1 MSEKKKSQIKEL
13 VSNLKE
19 LDKNSLSIIQ
29 AGAQML
35 KARQDMEQKEA
46 GNNDNQRAAGEF

>member
-1 MSEKKKSQIKEL
+1 MSEKEKSQIKEL

-35 KARQDMEQKEA
+35 KARQDMEKEA
-46 GNNDNQRAAGEF
+46 KE

>member
-1 MSEKKKSQIKEL
+1 MSEKEKSQIKEL

-35 KARQDMEQKEA
+35 KARQDMEKGAKE
-46 GNNDNQRAAGEF
+46 

>member
-1 MSEKKKSQIKEL
+1 MSEKDKTQIKEL
-13 VSNLKE
+13 VNDLKA

-46 GNNDNQRAAGEF
+46 KEE

>member
-1 MSEKKKSQIKEL
+1 MSEKEKSQIKEL
-13 VSNLKE
+13 VNNLKE

-35 KARQDMEQKEA
+35 KARQDMEKEA
-46 GNNDNQRAAGEF
+46 KE

>member
-1 MSEKKKSQIKEL
+1 MSEKEKNQIKEL
-13 VSNLKE
+13 VNDLKA

-46 GNNDNQRAAGEF
+46 KEE

>member
-1 MSEKKKSQIKEL
+1 MSEKEKSQIKEL

-35 KARQDMEQKEA
+35 KARQDMEKEA
-46 GNNDNQRAAGEF
+46 KEA